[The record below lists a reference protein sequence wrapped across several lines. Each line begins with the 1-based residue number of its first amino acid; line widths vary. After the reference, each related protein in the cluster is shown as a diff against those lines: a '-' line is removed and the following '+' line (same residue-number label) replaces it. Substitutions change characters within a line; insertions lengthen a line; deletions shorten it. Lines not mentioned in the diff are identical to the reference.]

1 MSVFKF
7 KYFSVEQSRS
17 AMKVGT
23 DALVLAASIPRDESV
38 QRILEIGSG
47 TGVISL
53 ILAQRF
59 EQATVA
65 ALEIDRASAE
75 ESSLNFL
82 RSPWSDRLRAIHK
95 DYFQYHTEKKFDL
108 IVSNP
113 PYYSTQNAS
122 VDERVSQSKHITNA
136 EISEF
141 ALKTASLLG
150 EQGRAVLIFPYSSQ
164 TIWFESFQTADLY
177 PERIIEVQG
186 KSDERPIRV
195 IAFFSFQRTD
205 ARKEAFVIRKKD
217 GNYSYEYKILTQD
230 LHDRELP

>member
-38 QRILEIGSG
+38 QRIFEIGSG

-108 IVSNP
+108 IV
-113 PYYSTQNAS
+113 
-122 VDERVSQSKHITNA
+122 
-136 EISEF
+136 
-141 ALKTASLLG
+141 
-150 EQGRAVLIFPYSSQ
+150 
-164 TIWFESFQTADLY
+164 
-177 PERIIEVQG
+177 
-186 KSDERPIRV
+186 
-195 IAFFSFQRTD
+195 
-205 ARKEAFVIRKKD
+205 
-217 GNYSYEYKILTQD
+217 
-230 LHDRELP
+230 